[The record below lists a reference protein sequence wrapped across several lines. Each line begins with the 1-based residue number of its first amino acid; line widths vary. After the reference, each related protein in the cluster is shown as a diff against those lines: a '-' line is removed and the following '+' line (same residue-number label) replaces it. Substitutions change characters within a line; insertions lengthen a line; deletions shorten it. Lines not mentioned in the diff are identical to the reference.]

1 MTVSSSKFDLVLQGE
16 CSRYTLKILKKY
28 KKLPFVNHIILS
40 TYAAPIC
47 DKVSDDIEIVL
58 NELVTPRG
66 VGNRNLQINTSRNG
80 LSRVK
85 SEFCAKM
92 RTDQLIRTKSMMMMY
107 DYWKNRHQ
115 DGKLFVLGMYR
126 AFPYHPRDHVFWG
139 RTEDV
144 RKVFDIP
151 FDPDPE
157 SNLHQNYSHKT
168 RAETYIGQFYYAR
181 FDPSIYEHIDN
192 PLLFTVDSA
201 PRLSEALAK
210 DLYIRDRVFV
220 PFPRISMAW
229 PKHGLREYH
238 YHIGEQFTEY
248 WGEDD

>member
-1 MTVSSSKFDLVLQGE
+1 MNSPFPKFDLVLQGE

-28 KKLPFVNHIILS
+28 RKLDFVNRIILS
-40 TYAAPIC
+40 TYESPFC
-47 DKVSDDIEIVL
+47 ERVKDDVEIVF
-58 NELVTPRG
+58 NEMITPRG
-66 VGNRNLQINTSRNG
+66 TGNRNLQINTSRNG
-80 LSRVK
+80 LNRVK

-92 RTDQLIRTKSMMMMY
+92 RTDQLIRLPSMELMY
-107 DYWKNRHQ
+107 DYWKKRHE
-115 DGKLFVLGMYR
+115 DGKLFVLGMFR

-144 RKVFDIP
+144 KNLFDVP
-151 FDPDPE
+151 FDQEPSPE
-157 SNLHQNYSHKT
+157 HDYRYKT

-181 FDPSIYEHIDN
+181 FDPSIEEHIRN
-192 PLLFTVDSA
+192 PLEFTVDMA
-201 PRLSEALAK
+201 PKLGEALEK
-210 DLYIRDRVFV
+210 DFRIRDKIFA

-238 YHIGEQFTEY
+238 YHIGEQHTEY